1 MATPLGAGR
10 HVTMPIAPAG
20 VRPAGSGTTV
30 VAAVTDRIAS
40 VARVTARRAGPR
52 VDGHSPVVDRSPVV
66 DPRLGG
72 VRSRVVGPSRA
83 TGRAGRTAARP
94 ATVRSPGVA
103 RVVSGRTAVP
113 VAAAAGSRVAG
124 LSPVAVRRVDA
135 RSPVTGRAGRTVVPA
150 ETAPSPV
157 APRAGSGRTAARAA
171 VAAARRVDARS
182 PVTGRAGRTV
192 APAETAPSRLAL
204 RAGSGRTAAR
214 AAVAFARRVV
224 VRSPVTGRA
233 GRTVAPAETAPSPVA
248 PRAASPRSA
257 VPLLVVVRSPVT
269 APAGRTAALIV
280 RPVRP
285 TARPGRTAVPPV
297 VRPTGTTRPA
307 ARPARS
313 CRSGP
318 TSASSTPRSAR
329 PCVVS
334 TRATPTPSA
343 ATWSPPAVCSTTT
356 RNSPSSTPAPPA
368 TAPPGWHRSVKPWV
382 SLPTTPVTSPR
393 LPASCAPTPG

>member
-192 APAETAPSRLAL
+192 APAETAPS
-204 RAGSGRTAAR
+204 
-214 AAVAFARRVV
+214 
-224 VRSPVTGRA
+224 
-233 GRTVAPAETAPSPVA
+233 PVA